1 MLRLL
6 NLKFPCVIL
15 NKISESEY
23 CSNCSD
29 LEIHNIQCYK
39 KSDKYSK
46 LLKISKTDANY
57 AAKKLSLMNM
67 LFRSAIIIFMCLT
80 YTKIISN
87 KPGIQ
92 FL

>member
-1 MLRLL
+1 MRI
-6 NLKFPCVIL
+6 F
-15 NKISESEY
+15 
-23 CSNCSD
+23 
-29 LEIHNIQCYK
+29 
-39 KSDKYSK
+39 
-46 LLKISKTDANY
+46 SKTDANY

-67 LFRSAIIIFMCLT
+67 LKALKMTLKLRSAIIIFMCLT

>member
-1 MLRLL
+1 MNNVLL
-6 NLKFPCVIL
+6 K
-15 NKISESEY
+15 KI
-23 CSNCSD
+23 
-29 LEIHNIQCYK
+29 YK

-46 LLKISKTDANY
+46 LLKIPKTDANY

-67 LFRSAIIIFMCLT
+67 LKALKMTLELPSAIIIFMCLT

-92 FL
+92 FLEH